1 MQHPLLAT
9 RLLDSLLDKKVP
21 CMLSVVP
28 SSPDSYG
35 VSVLETLLFIAA
47 ASAIPLVA
55 KIKRINEVSRRRPII
70 NKVRFLFSGYSLED
84 LCSTVFL

>member
-35 VSVLETLLFIAA
+35 VSVLETLAA
-47 ASAIPLVA
+47 AMPLVA
-55 KIKRINEVSRRRPII
+55 ITKRINEQETSH
-70 NKVRFLFSGYSLED
+70 Y
-84 LCSTVFL
+84 